1 MAARL
6 YSNENFDR
14 RVVEELRRL
23 GHDVLTSLE
32 AGRANQRIP
41 DEDVLAYA
49 KSMNRAVITF
59 NRLHFKRLHLTVR
72 GDHCGIIVCSPD
84 RDHLALAQ
92 RIHRQ
97 ISDVSELKGLLLTV
111 NRPC

>member
-1 MAARL
+1 MSARL

-14 RVVEELRRL
+14 RVVDELRRL

-41 DEDVLAYA
+41 DEDVIAYA
-49 KSMNRAVITF
+49 KSVGRAVITF

-72 GDHCGIIVCSPD
+72 GGHSGIIVCSPD
-84 RDHLALAQ
+84 RDFGALALRVHEALTTAGKLEG
-92 RIHRQ
+92 
-97 ISDVSELKGLLLTV
+97 VLLAV
-111 NRPC
+111 NRPG